1 MTDGQDGTRVCSR
14 NWLLGVATFRITLGR
29 AFLVGCLPALM
40 LGCPV
45 TGYAQQAPVPAQ
57 GQALASGQNGVGFPG
72 ATSSSGITTSQ
83 GENAKPATTEV
94 SLPAG
99 YWQVAPGITAQLNYV
114 FESAGNVTGGIR
126 QGAAYADQFLVGVDA
141 DLGKLAGIEGATIH
155 VVGTNRDGRNLASDD
170 IGNSLSV
177 QEIYDGSEE
186 DRLTVLTYEQK
197 LFSDRVDFEVG
208 RLPSQGAF
216 LTSPLYCSFQNN
228 ATCGSPHIVYTSGG
242 FIDFPAAVWG
252 GHVKLFLTDKVFLH
266 VGVFE
271 EQPKVQGPGDHG
283 LDFGLDGSTGVLV
296 PVEVGYTTTDKNDAY
311 PRNYAIG
318 ALIDQ
323 STYADPVRDVAG
335 GRALLTGLPA
345 QQDFGRSLV
354 YARFDQTVY
363 RPDTTT
369 PRGIAL
375 FGFFGGTGS
384 GRTTTDFQLE
394 LGAVWTGPFATR
406 PLDTLG
412 LVVTDQQFS
421 ALALSNE
428 RAARVSIGLS
438 PNGVPSNET
447 IIELN
452 YGVQVT
458 PWLRIMPNVQVITG
472 VDNLDEPYRR
482 TFIADTLVLGAKVQV
497 DFLTLAGLA
506 KGP

>member
-1 MTDGQDGTRVCSR
+1 MTDGHDSTRGSSR
-14 NWLLGVATFRITLGR
+14 GWLLALAGFRTTLER
-29 AFLVGCLPALM
+29 ACFVGCLSGVV
-40 LGCPV
+40 LGWPSA
-45 TGYAQQAPVPAQ
+45 GRAQQAPAQTQ
-57 GQALASGQNGVGFPG
+57 GQASGSGQNGVGFPG
-72 ATSSSGITTSQ
+72 ATSSAGVTTSE

-99 YWQVAPGITAQLNYV
+99 YWQITPGITAQLNYV
-114 FESAGNVTGGIR
+114 SESAGNVSGGIK
-126 QGAAYADQFLVGVDA
+126 QGADYADQFLVGVDA
-141 DLGKLAGIEGATIH
+141 DLGKLAGITGATIH
-155 VVGTNRDGRNLASDD
+155 LVGTNRDGRNLAADD
-170 IGNSLSV
+170 TGNSLSV

-186 DRLTVLTYEQK
+186 NRLTILTYEQK
-197 LFSDRVDFEVG
+197 LFSDRVEFEVG

-216 LTSPLYCSFQNN
+216 LTSPLYCDFQNN
-228 ATCGSPHIVYTSGG
+228 ATCGSPHIVYSSGG

-252 GHVKLFLTDKVFLH
+252 GHVKLFLTDAVFLH
-266 VGVFE
+266 VGAFE

-296 PVEVGYTTTDKNDAY
+296 PVEFGYTTTAKNDAY

-318 ALIDQ
+318 ALVDQ

-369 PRGIAL
+369 PRGLAV

-394 LGAVWTGPFATR
+394 LGAVWTGPLAAR

-428 RAARVSIGLS
+428 RAARALVGLS
-438 PNGVPSNET
+438 PGGVPSNET
-447 IIELN
+447 IVELN
-452 YGVQVT
+452 YGVQVA
-458 PWLRIMPNVQVITG
+458 PWLRIMPNVQFITG

-482 TFIADTLVLGAKVQV
+482 LFIPDTFVLGAKVQV

-506 KGP
+506 KGS